1 MSLTAISAATQILA
15 NASKTLDSVRE
26 QAKGSKDAALKE
38 SINNLWDLF
47 LDLRAAVLRVG
58 EENAELK
65 ATAGPKIRQVGAVN
79 YYYKED
85 EGPFCQPCFDDK
97 KKLIALT
104 PVEEWNG
111 GQRRQCMVCRNYFYE
126 KPMTEFV
133 GPIVVR

>member
-1 MSLTAISAATQILA
+1 MYKRQ
-15 NASKTLDSVRE
+15 LDSVRE

-38 SINNLWDLF
+38 NINQLWDLS

-65 ATAGPKIRQVGAVN
+65 ASAGPKTRQVGAVN
-79 YYYKED
+79 YYYNGD

-97 KKLIALT
+97 RKLVALT
-104 PVEEWNG
+104 PLEEWNG
-111 GQRRQCMVCRNYFYE
+111 GQRRRCMVCKNNFYE
-126 KPMTEFV
+126 VPMNIYP